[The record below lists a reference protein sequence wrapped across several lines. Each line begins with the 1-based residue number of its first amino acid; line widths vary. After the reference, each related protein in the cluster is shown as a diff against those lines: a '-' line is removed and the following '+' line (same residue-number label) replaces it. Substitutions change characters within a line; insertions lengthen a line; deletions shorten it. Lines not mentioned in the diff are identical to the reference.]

1 MCTACRSRKPS
12 TSRTTSPSCRRLPLV
27 LAAFALLQSSL
38 FFLLSDRVV
47 VVNQDIVVAGIH
59 RIATARRLHME
70 TVAQLLRSQ
79 FPQNCTFPDSRFVHI
94 DKLYT
99 RAGFGSGMIF
109 YRSCLVLALES
120 NRTLLPL
127 EGGTRLGSYLLPW
140 SNCTLE
146 DAEVVV
152 ANSGRDAEE
161 VVMTCD
167 PTKHNRM
174 GASNPPPSF
183 RSFGDKLWFDL
194 HALGFLARPSD
205 DMRSLFPVRNKTFVS
220 NTNSNLLVGAHV
232 RRGDKKN
239 EAAPVPSE
247 YYLSDLESALIRDIS
262 SNEKEVQYINDG
274 QKEVE
279 LRVFTDEPNTIRGE
293 MQVAAGLP
301 HRRVRFRIFI
311 NGEEIDSLQES
322 SIKRSWNAINSEQGD
337 GERNDLAMLLM
348 TMSSSDPIA
357 VTLTSNLGW
366 LVMAMKVYR
375 DLEIGT
381 SSGTLVAVNPN
392 SWSGLLVP
400 DERNILG
407 ANLFWSQA
415 KCSGPNVGQLGK
427 HRSYEESRGYNLP
440 CTTRPSIVTYSPVR
454 MRKGPIIAI

>member
-1 MCTACRSRKPS
+1 M
-12 TSRTTSPSCRRLPLV
+12 
-27 LAAFALLQSSL
+27 
-38 FFLLSDRVV
+38 
-47 VVNQDIVVAGIH
+47 
-59 RIATARRLHME
+59 
-70 TVAQLLRSQ
+70 
-79 FPQNCTFPDSRFVHI
+79 
-94 DKLYT
+94 
-99 RAGFGSGMIF
+99 
-109 YRSCLVLALES
+109 
-120 NRTLLPL
+120 
-127 EGGTRLGSYLLPW
+127 
-140 SNCTLE
+140 
-146 DAEVVV
+146 
-152 ANSGRDAEE
+152 
-161 VVMTCD
+161 
-167 PTKHNRM
+167 
-174 GASNPPPSF
+174 
-183 RSFGDKLWFDL
+183 
-194 HALGFLARPSD
+194 
-205 DMRSLFPVRNKTFVS
+205 
-220 NTNSNLLVGAHV
+220 
-232 RRGDKKN
+232 
-239 EAAPVPSE
+239 
-247 YYLSDLESALIRDIS
+247 ESALIRDIS
-262 SNEKEVQYINDG
+262 SNEKEVQYVNG
-274 QKEVE
+274 GRKEVE